1 MKELINLFWAFFKI
15 GAFTFGGGYAMLPML
30 QKEVVEKN
38 KWATNDELLDY
49 FAIGQCTPGVI
60 AVNTA
65 TFIGY
70 KFKKIRGAIFAT
82 LGVICPSI
90 IIIIAIASV
99 LSNFA
104 SIPQVQSAFNAISVA
119 VVVLILD
126 AVIKMFK
133 SSVKDLFGLI
143 ISVFVFILLLLFNI
157 SPVVIVVSAALVGI
171 IKKSIG
177 RKNRI

>member
-1 MKELINLFWAFFKI
+1 MQCYLCCKKKLWKKI
-15 GAFTFGGGYAMLPML
+15 
-30 QKEVVEKN
+30 
-38 KWATNDELLDY
+38 
-49 FAIGQCTPGVI
+49 IGQCTPGVI

-70 KFKKIRGAIFAT
+70 KFKKIWGAIFAT

-99 LSNFA
+99 LENFA

-143 ISVFVFILLLLFNI
+143 ISVVVFIVLLLFNI

-177 RKNRI
+177 RENRI